1 MFAQMHADD
10 TIGVVS
16 KHRWASVEVQR
27 ARLQEDGC
35 RIIIDLASVDREY
48 LLTTVREGTVVKVLY
63 AFLLA
68 KGRDSARALMADY
81 KAFSE
86 KLARLPRGSSGFIKD
101 VDSGF
106 VADTPGARRA
116 MLAIVKH
123 QIARHRQGAKS
134 VENGM
139 RGPVALVLNDL
150 QLAKGEAIW
159 RNVRRYPE
167 WRDAETELKKQ
178 IDKRMT
184 RWRAHRE
191 WGPRIGAKQD

>member
-1 MFAQMHADD
+1 MHADD

-16 KHRWASVEVQR
+16 KHRWASAEEQR
-27 ARLQEDGC
+27 KRLEEDGC
-35 RIIIDLASVDREY
+35 RVIIDLAKVDREY
-48 LLTTVREGTVVKVLY
+48 LLKAVRGNTVVKLLY

-86 KLARLPRGSSGFIKD
+86 KLAKLPRGCSGYIKD
-101 VDSGF
+101 VDTGL
-106 VADTPGARRA
+106 VADTAGTRRA
-116 MLAIVKH
+116 MLALVKH

-134 VENGM
+134 AEIGK
-139 RGPVALVLNDL
+139 RGREALVLTDL

-159 RNVRRYPE
+159 RNVRKHPTWE
-167 WRDAETELKKQ
+167 DVEVELQKQ
-178 IDKRMT
+178 INKRIT

-191 WGPRIGAKQD
+191 WGPRIGAKQS